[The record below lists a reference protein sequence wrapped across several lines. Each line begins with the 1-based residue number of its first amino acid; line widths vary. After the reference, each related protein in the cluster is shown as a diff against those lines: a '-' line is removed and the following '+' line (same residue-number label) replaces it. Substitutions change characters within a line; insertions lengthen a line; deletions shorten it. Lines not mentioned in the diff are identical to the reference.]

1 MYQEIPYPGY
11 GEFPYRR
18 MVEKRFA
25 MNVKALTRNGLAP
38 EGEFAGAGF
47 DFRVRLPSCLA

>member
-38 EGEFAGAGF
+38 EGEFAGTGF